1 MRERIRGRFGTRK
14 KRLNLRIA
22 GFGLLFVSGVLIAAT
37 IFFPTGG
44 IGPWW
49 IDTTYL
55 DIAVAFF
62 GVIVALLLMNA
73 ARRERTTIAL
83 FEWLR
88 DLHNII
94 NNLTSP
100 LTVDALHPVG
110 VKTAEIVPDNV
121 GWVMLVRAPG
131 LLIRGEVMLRKYLPI
146 VEIDRDSEWNAGWIE
161 SFLKNTIEGDSENK
175 EYSVVVGGG
184 NGGDKTMIY
193 AVSQNLSGDIA
204 AGIGVISPQKK
215 VKVDQLAVNAFNL
228 GLDMVVQRIGSIL
241 MEVVQRR
248 KGLGIENLGL
258 VMRILAHELNNDLQ
272 GAVNT
277 MDAYEEVWSEK
288 YPASAMN
295 MRRLLTRAAY
305 WTGLMREAPFLAD
318 DVLPFER
325 NVVCLSETL
334 QETLDEVQKA
344 WPDVFFVVE
353 VEDDIHVVG
362 DHHLRSIL
370 RNLLHNAAS
379 YTKEEGSVEVKV
391 KSKNETV
398 NLLVLDEGPG
408 VDPADV
414 DKIFGPL
421 SSMKEGRTIG
431 PRVTYG
437 MGVGLTISRAIA
449 RAYGGE
455 LLCHSNQEGKGGVF
469 EVILPIAGIAGEG
482 GETDVAA

>member
-1 MRERIRGRFGTRK
+1 MRKRIRERFGIRRRRF
-14 KRLNLRIA
+14 NLHIA
-22 GFGLLFVSGVLIAAT
+22 GLGLLFVSGILIAYT
-37 IFFPTGG
+37 ILFPTQG

-49 IDTTYL
+49 VDTYL
-55 DIAVAFF
+55 NFAVAFF

-73 ARRERTTIAL
+73 ARRERITIEL

-88 DLHNII
+88 ELDNLI
-94 NNLTSP
+94 NDLTSP
-100 LTVDALHPVG
+100 LTVEALHPAGAKV
-110 VKTAEIVPDNV
+110 AEIVPNNV

-131 LLIRGEVMLRKYLPI
+131 LLIRGEVMLRKYLPV
-146 VEIDRDSEWNAGWIE
+146 VEIDRDSEWNAGWVE
-161 SFLKNTIEGDSENK
+161 SFLKNTIEGDRESK
-175 EYSVVVGGG
+175 EYSTVVGGE
-184 NGGDKTMIY
+184 NGGKKTMIY
-193 AVSQNLSGDIA
+193 AVSYNRSGDIA
-204 AGIGVISPQKK
+204 AGIGVVSPKKK
-215 VKVDQLAVNAFNL
+215 VKVDPLAVNAFKL

-241 MEVVQRR
+241 MEVIQRR

-277 MDAYEEVWSEK
+277 MDAYEDVWSEK
-288 YPASAMN
+288 YPSSAMN
-295 MRRLLTRAAY
+295 MRRLLTRAGY
-305 WTGLMREAPFLAD
+305 WTSLMREAPFLAD

-325 NVVCLSETL
+325 KVVCLSEML
-334 QETLDEVQKA
+334 RETLDEVQKA

-353 VEDDIHVVG
+353 ADDDIHVVG

-379 YTKEEGSVEVKV
+379 FTRERGKIEVKV
-391 KSKNETV
+391 ELENETV

-414 DKIFGPL
+414 DKIFAPL
-421 SSMKEGRTIG
+421 SSMKEGRSTG

-469 EVILPIAGIAGEG
+469 EVILPIADLAGEG
-482 GETDVAA
+482 EETDVAS